1 MKIEDLYLKLQ
12 FFSQSNMCVT
22 NNYLII
28 VSQGVFPVV
37 ILSTDLKL
45 LGQSEHFE
53 TSESV
58 MKGNI
63 EKIQVILSFFSILI
77 IISITE
83 CFALCHIEEK
93 NI

>member
-1 MKIEDLYLKLQ
+1 
-12 FFSQSNMCVT
+12 MCVT

-28 VSQGVFPVV
+28 VFLGVFPVV

-58 MKGNI
+58 MKENI
-63 EKIQVILSFFSILI
+63 EKIQVILMIFF
-77 IISITE
+77 
-83 CFALCHIEEK
+83 
-93 NI
+93 